1 MGIPEN
7 RCAGDDLKYAAG
19 FGCFDLNPQP
29 GAAIG
34 RNAAR
39 GPASINVNLRVAR
52 TWTLFGKDEATA
64 ANAALVGAAA
74 AIHGPGG
81 SGPPAG
87 AMMTPAA
94 IMMGGH
100 GGVPSGAR
108 KYNLTLTVSASNLL
122 NHANYSP
129 PDGDLSSTYFGTYRA
144 LAGGFASMGG
154 SSATF
159 NRKIDAQL
167 RLTF

>member
-1 MGIPEN
+1 
-7 RCAGDDLKYAAG
+7 YAAG

-29 GAAIG
+29 GASIG

-87 AMMTPAA
+87 AMMAPPA
-94 IMMGGH
+94 MMMGGGH

-108 KYNLTLTVSASNLL
+108 KYNLTLTVSAANLL
-122 NHANYSP
+122 NHANYAP
-129 PDGDLSSTYFGTYRA
+129 PDGDLSSTYFGTYRT
-144 LAGGFASMGG
+144 LTGGFASM
-154 SSATF
+154 
-159 NRKIDAQL
+159 
-167 RLTF
+167 